1 MEIPS
6 LNALFFHN
14 VERFPHERLLMWQR
28 GGESIVWSTAQF
40 VRAVLALRSF
50 LLSSGLERGDRVA
63 ILSENRPEW
72 HIADFAIL
80 LGGRIVVP
88 VYPTLSAPQIEYLL
102 RHSGARAVVI
112 SGRKQWEM
120 LQPLLPLLPQLRS
133 IVSMDADSGAPAS
146 LPQILAEA
154 PAQSLDDIRTEALAV
169 DPQATATIVY
179 TSGTTAAPKGVM
191 LSHANIAFNLE
202 QCSRRVGYQKVEQAL
217 SVLPL
222 SHVFERLLCYGYF
235 RMGVP
240 IAYGDPYELKALL
253 KRYRPRVLGCVPRM
267 LEKIREAVDGQIA
280 AMPVH
285 RRKIAGALLKASLAR
300 ARGSNSGTL
309 LAPLAEPLV
318 FRKIRRQLGPV
329 QFVCGGAWLNPEL
342 ELFYRAA
349 GFSLV
354 QGYGMTETSPVIAL
368 NDPENPALGSV
379 GWPLEGVEIRVAE
392 DGELLTRGPHVMQ
405 GYHNDPEATRRAFR
419 DGWLVTGDLVRIDEN
434 GAVRIT
440 GRSKE
445 IFVLSNGKNIVSAVV
460 EQALQ
465 RSPYIQ
471 RAFAIGESRNYVSAI
486 LIPHGLNVLQFAGA
500 RSLDEELLTS
510 PEIVSLF
517 QRELETHQSDLARF
531 ERAKRFCFLPEEA
544 LLDPELVT
552 PSDKMRRRVLE
563 SRYAAWIDRMY
574 AREEPLV
581 LPLDAQPAHSSRAH
595 TGVTP

>member
-14 VERFPHERLLMWQR
+14 VEQFPHERLLTWRR
-28 GGESIVWSTAQF
+28 GEESIVWPTAEF
-40 VRAVLALRSF
+40 VRGVLALRSF
-50 LLSSGLERGDRVA
+50 LLASGLERGDRVA

-80 LGGRIVVP
+80 LGRQIVVP

-112 SGRKQWEM
+112 SGRRQWES
-120 LQPLLPLLPQLRS
+120 LEPLLPSLPQLRW
-133 IVSMDADSGAPAS
+133 IVSMDAGSGAPAS
-146 LPQILAEA
+146 LPQVIADA
-154 PAQSLDDIRTEALAV
+154 PPQSLDDIRTEALAV

-179 TSGTTAAPKGVM
+179 TSGTTATPRGVM

-202 QCSRRVGYQKVEQAL
+202 QSTRRVGYQRVEQAL

-240 IAYGDPYELKALL
+240 IAYGDPHDLKALL

-267 LEKIREAVDGQIA
+267 LEKIREAVDSQIA
-280 AMPVH
+280 AMPAH
-285 RRKIAGALLKASLAR
+285 RRKIAGALLSASLAR
-300 ARGSNSGTL
+300 ARGSTSGTL

-318 FRKIRRQLGPV
+318 FRKIRRQIGPV
-329 QFVCGGAWLNPEL
+329 EFVCGGAWLNPEL
-342 ELFYRAA
+342 ELFYRTA
-349 GFSLV
+349 GFKLV

-368 NDPENPALGSV
+368 NDPENPRLGSV
-379 GWPLEGVEIRVAE
+379 GRPLDGVEVRVSE

-405 GYHNDPEATRRAFR
+405 GYYNDPGATRRAFR
-419 DGWLVTGDLVRIDEN
+419 DGWLLTGDLVRIDEN
-434 GAVRIT
+434 GALRIT

-445 IFVLSNGKNIVSAVV
+445 MFVLSNGKNIVAAVV

-471 RAFAIGESRNYVSAI
+471 QAFAIGESRNYVSAI
-486 LIPHGLNVLQFAGA
+486 LIPHRLNVLKFAGA
-500 RSLDEELLTS
+500 GALDEDLLTS
-510 PEIVSLF
+510 PGIVSLF
-517 QRELETHQSDLARF
+517 QQELETHQSDLARF
-531 ERAKRFCFLPEEA
+531 ERVRRFCFLPEEA

-552 PSDKMRRRVLE
+552 PSDKMRRRALE

-574 AREEPLV
+574 SREEPLV
-581 LPLDAQPAHSSRAH
+581 LPLAAQPAHSSTAP